1 MTTLSLAVASAAVKA
16 ADDTPP
22 PISDAGNT
30 QLVIAALLG
39 IAAVVVLIVWA
50 KMHPFLALML
60 GAAVLGAVAFVAPL
74 DIVNSFTV
82 GFGTTVGSVG
92 LLIALGAMVGKILA
106 DSGGSDTI
114 VDTII
119 GRVGRSGLPWAMALI
134 AAILGLPLF
143 FEVGVVLLVPVV
155 ILVARK
161 MDVPVMRVGIPALAG
176 LSILHGLVPPHPG
189 PLVAIDNL
197 GADLGL
203 TLLLGLIVAIP
214 TLIICGP
221 LLAIPI
227 ERMVPVKAHAVPG
240 TEPERP
246 REEADDRPAAT
257 GTRAAG
263 ATRTEPAAEPVAA
276 DADRRRVDPG
286 RGQLADSPLG
296 EGVDHRPGFGAA
308 VLCITLPVVLMLA
321 RAIGELTI
329 TDTEN
334 TARQVL
340 DFIGTPAV
348 ALLAA
353 VLLAMFLLGF
363 GVGMNRGQVEKSL
376 GSGLPGIAGI
386 LLIVAA
392 GGGFKAMLVDAG
404 VGNVIG
410 DWANGSGIS
419 PLVLGWL
426 VAVGVR
432 LATGSATVATITA
445 SGIVS
450 GVAGSLSSPEL
461 ALLVLAIGCGSV
473 FFSHVN
479 DAGFWL
485 VKEYFGLTVG
495 QTLRSWSLMETAI
508 SVVGFALVM
517 LVSVF
522 V

>member
-1 MTTLSLAVASAAVKA
+1 MELT
-16 ADDTPP
+16 
-22 PISDAGNT
+22 DAGNT
-30 QLVIAALLG
+30 QLIVAALLG
-39 IAAVVVLIVWA
+39 IATVVVLIVWA
-50 KMHPFLALML
+50 KLHPFLALIL
-60 GAAVLGAVAFVAPL
+60 GAAVMGGVAAVAPL

-82 GFGTTVGSVG
+82 GFGNTVGSVG
-92 LLIALGAMVGKILA
+92 LLIALGAMIGKILA

-119 GRVGRSGLPWAMALI
+119 GRVGRNGLPWAMALI

-161 MDVPVMRVGIPALAG
+161 MDIPIMRVGIPALAG

-203 TLLLGLIVAIP
+203 TLLFGLVVAVP
-214 TLIICGP
+214 TLVVCGP
-221 LLAIPI
+221 LLARFV
-227 ERMVPVKAHAVPG
+227 EQWVPVHA
-240 TEPERP
+240 
-246 REEADDRPAAT
+246 PAPAFA
-257 GTRAAG
+257 GGGAAG
-263 ATRTEPAAEPVAA
+263 ASTDDEARTP
-276 DADRRRVDPG
+276 
-286 RGQLADSPLG
+286 LA
-296 EGVDHRPGFGAA
+296 EGVTRRPGFGAA
-308 VLCITLPVVLMLA
+308 VLCITLPVLLMLV
-321 RAIGELTI
+321 RAIAELTI
-329 TDTEN
+329 DDEESTLRKT
-334 TARQVL
+334 L
-340 DFIGTPAV
+340 DFVGTPSV

-353 VLLAMFLLGF
+353 VLLSMWFLGF
-363 GVGMNRGQVEKSL
+363 STGMNRKQVESSL
-376 GSGLPGIAGI
+376 GSGLPGIASI

-392 GGGFKAMLVDAG
+392 GGGFKAVLVDAG
-404 VGNVIG
+404 VGDVIG
-410 DWANGSGIS
+410 DWAEGAGIS
-419 PLVLGWL
+419 VILLGWL

-450 GVAGSLSSPEL
+450 GVAGSLDSPEL

-495 QTLRSWSLMETAI
+495 QTIKSWSVMETAI
-508 SVVGFALVM
+508 SVVGL
-517 LVSVF
+517 VF
-522 V
+522 VLLLDLVV